1 MDTTADPFLVGRM
14 TGDPE
19 WRFCLPIALRF
30 SDLDAFGHVNNAV
43 YLTYIEAARTTYLR
57 RVAGIQGV
65 RDMAMILARA
75 EVDYRLPVLISDRLE
90 AEVRAVA
97 IGTKSFTLAYRLWVT
112 RAGTRLLVAESR
124 TVLVCYDY
132 PNERSV
138 PVPPDLIA
146 GLEAFE
152 GRSLRAA
159 K

>member
-1 MDTTADPFLVGRM
+1 MPTTIMALVSIIFAPRLF
-14 TGDPE
+14 
-19 WRFCLPIALRF
+19 RIAR
-30 SDLDAFGHVNNAV
+30 AATQEVMAE
-43 YLTYIEAARTTYLR
+43 TYIEAARTTYLR
-57 RVAGIQGV
+57 RVSGIQGV

-112 RAGTRLLVAESR
+112 RDGARLLVAESR

-146 GLEAFE
+146 GLESFE
-152 GRSLRAA
+152 GRSLR
-159 K
+159 KTK